1 MASVEE
7 KQKPGGLVNGGSN
20 VIDSMKLLKEMQ
32 DTGVKKPI
40 NSELWHACAG
50 PLVTLPQVGNLVY
63 YFPQGHSEQVCL
75 FVFKAAAYMH
85 FTPTGKSAIF
95 GRNALVGIDLFEV
108 AVSTN
113 RSPTTQIP
121 NYPNLPTQLLCQ
133 VHNVTLHADKET
145 DEIYAQMSL
154 QCVNSEKDVIPIPDF
169 GLKPS
174 KHPTEFFCKTLTASD
189 TSTHGGFSVP
199 RRAAEKLFPQ
209 LDYSMQP
216 PTQELVVRDLH
227 DNTWTFRH
235 IYRGQPKRHLL
246 TTGWSMFV
254 GAKRLRAGD
263 AVLFIRDEKSQ
274 LLLGVRRANRQQT
287 TLPSSVLSADSMHIG
302 ILAAAAHAA
311 ANRSP
316 FTIFYNPRAC
326 PSEFVIPMPKYRK
339 AVYGT
344 QLTIGMR
351 FGIMFETEESTKR
364 RYMGT
369 IIGISDIDPLR
380 WPNSKWRSLQVE
392 WDEPGCGDKQNRVSP
407 WEIETPES
415 LFIFP
420 SLTANLKRPFHS
432 AFIGAPPEWDSLMNQ
447 PFLRVPGNP
456 HGEFQC
462 PSIPSMWS
470 EQLLKML
477 AKPHGMMT
485 PNSMQEM
492 KDVSFQEPKS
502 LMQPAINQKPEM
514 MGAQDV
520 CLQGNTH
527 SQSFTSQPYITNQ
540 SNSLPGKPNISGN
553 LTSPG
558 AGHEMSKLDSVP
570 AANKSGQCRLEGQ
583 LIEEKLSGKPAN
595 TQSVNNDFM
604 VTSQI
609 GGSVPLQMSPCG
621 TQSRL
626 ETHGLQNQLV
636 DASQIE
642 STNANAFAL
651 LQYTNQVDFSPY
663 PMMCPSPTGSFRNTG
678 SLSMFKKPDQSPM
691 SEVGYPMLPSVGQE
705 LWDGQFSNPKCAVS
719 GANLPVMLPHQDMS
733 NLQYSSNALKDLSD
747 DNHNQSDVYSC
758 LNLDGSNSGS
768 TVIDPSVSSTILDD
782 FSALKNMDFPN
793 PSDYIVGGFCSTQ
806 DVQSQITSASLA
818 ESQNFS
824 IQEYADNSG
833 GASSSN
839 LDFDDNNLLQQN
851 SFQQVTPR
859 FRTYTKIQKAGSV
872 GRSID
877 VSSFKAY
884 NQLRSE
890 IERMFGLEGLL
901 NDPGSGWKLVYV
913 DFESDVLLVGDDPW
927 EVCAMHKDSIAVGG
941 EADGRGGNAAAQL
954 CGIRRYLIYT
964 VFAFSSQKCFDLTCA
979 NVESDKDVVL
989 KKLPLLFTHLGFCNT
1004 EVENHQPERPPKTEF
1019 ESISHPAPHP
1029 PRSPPS
1035 TQDSTPKPLDT
1046 SRKSLTGAGAR
1057 RRGFCQSATSTAP
1070 RPSDR
1075 LDESQRPS
1083 PLQQSPSAGHG
1094 LFGSG
1099 RRFNTEKFRGNCAR
1113 WRLNPAAE
1121 AEANR
1126 RREQKRGLLRVDGI
1140 EERRAVASTLL
1151 NNLFR
1156 VFSVACSKA
1165 GLQVDLQ
1172 FELFDDNCKVS
1183 GALSPHDVRMLLC
1196 ICWIFSCD
1204 SRMREC
1210 RAELLQQFVHARLC
1224 YLTAPEEKSEP
1235 SCSSSAHESSSL
1247 EISKIR
1253 LLIPGRAWAISL
1265 TLRDLLLMQRKA
1277 MDSFM
1282 RSYPQG
1288 FLPTEA
1294 SVFQVEVWGLGGRSA
1309 RQVQATHQK
1318 REEIFTDQRRK
1329 IDLKT
1334 FSNWED
1340 SPEKKMMMMDM
1351 MSNPNA
1357 LVIGNNNGPLL
1368 AGLAEHLLRLKDA
1381 ALVEDEGADV
1391 LRWGGGGVE
1400 GLLDAVGEG
1409 NGDLGREIVGAAL
1422 DLDLA
1427 AGVGLLGL
1435 ACVAL
1440 SKELHAGRQSRV

>member
-1 MASVEE
+1 MVSVEE
-7 KQKPGGLVNGGSN
+7 KLKPGGLVSGGSN
-20 VIDSMKLLKEMQ
+20 LIDGMKLLKEMQ
-32 DTGVKKPI
+32 DHTGVKKAI

-50 PLVTLPQVGNLVY
+50 PLVTLPQVGSLVY
-63 YFPQGHSEQVCL
+63 YFPQGHSEQV
-75 FVFKAAAYMH
+75 
-85 FTPTGKSAIF
+85 
-95 GRNALVGIDLFEV
+95 

-113 RSPTTQIP
+113 RSATTQIP

-154 QCVNSEKDVIPIPDF
+154 QCVNTEKDVFPIPDF

-326 PSEFVIPMPKYRK
+326 PSEFVIPLAKYRK

-344 QLTIGMR
+344 QLSIGMR

-432 AFIGAPPEWDSLMNQ
+432 AFIGAPPEWDSLMNR
-447 PFLRVPGNP
+447 PFLRVPDNP

-462 PSIPSMWS
+462 PSISSMWS

-477 AKPHGMMT
+477 AKPHGMMMT
-485 PNSMQEM
+485 PHSMQEM
-492 KDVSFQEPKS
+492 KDVALQEPRS
-502 LMQPAINQKPEM
+502 LMQPAIKQKPEM
-514 MGAQDV
+514 MVPQDV
-520 CLQGNTH
+520 CLQSETH
-527 SQSFTSQPYITNQ
+527 SQSFIGQPYITNP
-540 SNSLPGKPNISGN
+540 SISPAGKPNISRN
-553 LTSPG
+553 LTSPA
-558 AGHEMSKLDSVP
+558 AGHELSKLDSVP
-570 AANKSGQCRLEGQ
+570 AENQSGQCRSEGQ
-583 LIEEKLSGKPAN
+583 LSEEKLSGKPVN
-595 TQSVNNDFM
+595 PQSLNNDFV

-609 GGSVPLQMSPCG
+609 GGSVPFQTSPCG

-626 ETHGLQNQLV
+626 ETHSPV
-636 DASQIE
+636 DPSQVE
-642 STNANAFAL
+642 SANATNAM

-663 PMMCPSPTGSFRNTG
+663 HMMCPSPSGSFRNTG
-678 SLSMFKKPDQSPM
+678 SLSMFKKPDQSPLS
-691 SEVGYPMLPSVGQE
+691 SEVVYPMLPSVGQE
-705 LWDGQFSNPKCAVS
+705 LWDDGPKCA
-719 GANLPVMLPHQDMS
+719 GNLPVLLPHHDMS
-733 NLQYSSNALKDLSD
+733 NLVLKDLSD
-747 DNHNQSDVYSC
+747 ENHNQSDIYSC

-768 TVIDPSVSSTILDD
+768 TVVDPCVSSSILDD

-793 PSDYIVGGFCSTQ
+793 PSDYMVGGFCSTQ

-818 ESQNFS
+818 DSQTFS

-839 LDFDDNNLLQQN
+839 VDFDDNNLLQQS

-877 VSSFKAY
+877 VSSFKTY
-884 NQLRSE
+884 KQLRSE

-927 EVCAMHKDSIAVGG
+927 EEFVGCV
-941 EADGRGGNAAAQL
+941 R
-954 CGIRRYLIYT
+954 CIRIL
-964 VFAFSSQKCFDLTCA
+964 
-979 NVESDKDVVL
+979 
-989 KKLPLLFTHLGFCNT
+989 
-1004 EVENHQPERPPKTEF
+1004 
-1019 ESISHPAPHP
+1019 
-1029 PRSPPS
+1029 
-1035 TQDSTPKPLDT
+1035 
-1046 SRKSLTGAGAR
+1046 
-1057 RRGFCQSATSTAP
+1057 
-1070 RPSDR
+1070 
-1075 LDESQRPS
+1075 
-1083 PLQQSPSAGHG
+1083 SPSEVKQMG
-1094 LFGSG
+1094 
-1099 RRFNTEKFRGNCAR
+1099 
-1113 WRLNPAAE
+1113 
-1121 AEANR
+1121 
-1126 RREQKRGLLRVDGI
+1126 
-1140 EERRAVASTLL
+1140 EEGMQLL
-1151 NNLFR
+1151 N
-1156 VFSVACSKA
+1156 SAM
-1165 GLQVDLQ
+1165 QV
-1172 FELFDDNCKVS
+1172 
-1183 GALSPHDVRMLLC
+1183 
-1196 ICWIFSCD
+1196 SC
-1204 SRMREC
+1204 
-1210 RAELLQQFVHARLC
+1210 
-1224 YLTAPEEKSEP
+1224 
-1235 SCSSSAHESSSL
+1235 
-1247 EISKIR
+1247 
-1253 LLIPGRAWAISL
+1253 G
-1265 TLRDLLLMQRKA
+1265 
-1277 MDSFM
+1277 
-1282 RSYPQG
+1282 
-1288 FLPTEA
+1288 
-1294 SVFQVEVWGLGGRSA
+1294 
-1309 RQVQATHQK
+1309 
-1318 REEIFTDQRRK
+1318 
-1329 IDLKT
+1329 
-1334 FSNWED
+1334 
-1340 SPEKKMMMMDM
+1340 
-1351 MSNPNA
+1351 
-1357 LVIGNNNGPLL
+1357 
-1368 AGLAEHLLRLKDA
+1368 
-1381 ALVEDEGADV
+1381 
-1391 LRWGGGGVE
+1391 
-1400 GLLDAVGEG
+1400 
-1409 NGDLGREIVGAAL
+1409 
-1422 DLDLA
+1422 
-1427 AGVGLLGL
+1427 
-1435 ACVAL
+1435 
-1440 SKELHAGRQSRV
+1440 KE